1 MSQFASQGYV
11 EKDGVTL
18 IRSTSIEVDQATN
31 NADVD
36 TIVEGYAGNTVGTK
50 KYTVKLSNPVPAEG
64 FEVNWMEVCERSET
78 HQLRFVLIRPA
89 EAGGG
94 ILWEKLLEGDFR
106 DPSIN
111 VGVNKAVDSS
121 VSFHG
126 KVVA

>member
-1 MSQFASQGYV
+1 MPQFVSQGYV

-18 IRSTSIEVDQATN
+18 IRSMSIEVDQATN

-36 TIVEGYAGNTVGTK
+36 TVLEGYAGNTVGTK

-64 FEVNWMEVCERSET
+64 FEVDWMAVCEASET

-94 ILWEKLLEGDFR
+94 IVWEKLLEGDFR
-106 DPSIN
+106 DPSLN
-111 VGVNKAVDSS
+111 VGVNKAVDAS
-121 VSFHG
+121 VTFHG
-126 KVVA
+126 KAVA